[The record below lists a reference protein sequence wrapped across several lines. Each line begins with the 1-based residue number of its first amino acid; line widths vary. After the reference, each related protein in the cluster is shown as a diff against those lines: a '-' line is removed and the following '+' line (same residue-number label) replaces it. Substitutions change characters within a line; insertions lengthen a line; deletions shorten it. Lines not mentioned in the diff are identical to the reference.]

1 MKKRKILVL
10 FPLLGLLLTG
20 CDFKEVMSNVKSWIS
35 ENIYHPVKDFIDG
48 KTGEDEKG
56 KEDEGGKEEEKTVK
70 RIVVESYPES
80 VAEGGT
86 IAASA
91 VTVRVFYSDNT
102 EELKTAE
109 SVSIDTSVPGDN
121 VPMTVSYGGKSDTVT
136 VKVVA
141 ASEVVHVES
150 IKYDTGGVY
159 TIDVG
164 GELQITINVEPENAT
179 DKSCTFTSSNEQVAT
194 VTSGGLVKGV
204 SAGQVSI
211 EIVSNDNPEAKKTLN
226 LTVRAEAAGLPNK
239 TARNFDKLEA
249 TVALQNGEK
258 INIAGAIGEKYY
270 VLPTY
275 ESGNNIKAKEINVEN
290 EALVID
296 EAYDLTVIKNAND
309 TYSFAQANGKYL
321 AATGG
326 TSGNQLKAVDTLD
339 EKAQFNVTV
348 EDGYTLISNP
358 TVERGHLCLNPN
370 SGTAIFACYGEAKY
384 EKYALYHNGQGTTG
398 PVAVEGVE
406 FTAEKYEVE
415 VGSTVEVTANVT
427 PTTADDK
434 EVSYS
439 LKNVAPE
446 GALTIE
452 GNVITAVS
460 EGSATVVAKS
470 HDGGFED
477 EATVTAIAARNY
489 GTLENPLSVSQAAAL
504 IAEVCPNAG
513 DATSKVIY
521 CEGLVSAKGTSK
533 SYGFQNV
540 KVKEGETELL
550 IYSINMDN
558 DQKAAHDEGK
568 ILKFH
573 GYAMNY
579 SGTLEFTTYNNTYVY
594 ADEIRENFA
603 PVEEVQLSEQLIEIE
618 LGTADKALT
627 ASVLPANADQRVT
640 WAVGN
645 ENIATF
651 ENGSVHGV
659 AVGETTITATSV
671 ADPTKSATCSVKIKE
686 KTKELESVQ
695 IKTMPKVEYKEG
707 DKLDLSNLVLTLNYD
722 DQSSEDVTTGYTTNI
737 ALDHELTTEDT
748 ELIITYGKFVLDP
761 IALTVTAKPKPTHA
775 GTAEDPYTGEDAV
788 IVANNL
794 AAGGVTDDSYYVK
807 GVVVSFEENFNPS
820 YGNYSFKIEG
830 GFIGWRLLNGENKAK
845 FNTGDLEIGD
855 TVTMYVQIQSYIKN
869 AGDTPKPE
877 SKNGYIVSIE
887 KPYVDVESVS
897 LDKDELNLV
906 VGMPDETLVATVS
919 PEKATNK
926 AVEWE
931 SSDSEVAT
939 VNEGVVHA
947 VAAGDA
953 TITVKSVANNEKTAS
968 CTVHV
973 TKPEKKLTSIEVTT
987 MPKVEYTE
995 GDLLDLTGM
1004 VVTLHYDDQS
1014 SAEITSGWTTNIAA
1028 DHELTLEDTSLVVSY
1043 GGLDATAITL
1053 TITAKPKPVH
1063 AGTAADPYTVSDAK
1077 IIFDDLA
1084 DDAISSECYVT
1095 GTIAENPAP
1104 KISSGRGQFYLTD
1117 GSQTDLYVYNINN
1130 IGGSNN
1136 LTLADIPAGSVVVA
1150 KGAIKNYQ
1158 GTFELCYN
1166 KENPAIA
1173 CELISIDKPV
1183 IVPASVTIS
1192 GATSVQEEK
1201 TITLTVEVGPV
1212 GAPQDVVWSVESGS
1226 EHASVDQ
1233 NGVVTGIAEGVA
1245 IIRATAVDHSDVYGE
1260 YNVTITAKPDTP
1272 SEEAYRLVTN
1282 ASDLADGS
1290 TIIISN
1296 NDSTYAMG
1304 AYADGNN
1311 VPAVAVTSSDGVLE
1325 PGTASVLTLEDAGN
1339 GRFYIKLGSGY
1350 LYAASSSKN
1359 QLKVKSA
1366 KDSAN
1371 GVWAFS
1377 YSGGHMS
1384 IVAYGSSN
1392 RNVMQFNANN
1402 GSPIFACYASA
1413 SQTALQVYRYC

>member
-20 CDFKEVMSNVKSWIS
+20 CDFKEVMSNVKTWIS

-48 KTGEDEKG
+48 KTGEDEKE

-109 SVSIDTSVPGDN
+109 KVTIDTSVPGDN
-121 VPMTVSYGGKSDTVT
+121 VPMTVEYGGKSDTVT

-141 ASEVVHVES
+141 ASEVVHVQS

-164 GELQITINVEPENAT
+164 AELQITVNVEPENAT

-326 TSGNQLKAVDTLD
+326 SSGNQLKAVDTLD

-415 VGSTVEVTANVT
+415 VGSTVQVTANVT
-427 PTTADDK
+427 PATADDK
-434 EVSYS
+434 EISYA
-439 LKNVAPE
+439 LKDVAPE

-452 GNVITAVS
+452 GNVITAVA

-489 GTLENPLSVSQAAAL
+489 GTLENPLSVSEAYAL
-504 IAEVCPNAG
+504 IEEVCPTDG
-513 DATSKVIY
+513 KETEKVIY
-521 CEGLVSAKGTSK
+521 CEGLVSAKGTAKNWGYQS
-533 SYGFQNV
+533 V

-550 IYSINMDN
+550 IYTITMDEA
-558 DQKAAHDEGK
+558 QRAAHDEGK

-573 GYAMNY
+573 GYAKNY
-579 SGTLEFTTYNNTYVY
+579 QGTLEFATCNNTNVY

-645 ENIATF
+645 ENVATF

-659 AVGETTITATSV
+659 AVGETTVTATSV

-686 KTKELESVQ
+686 KTKELVSVQ
-695 IKTMPKVEYKEG
+695 IKTMPKVEYMEG

-722 DQSSEDVTTGYTTNI
+722 DQSTEDVTTGYTTNI

-775 GTAEDPYTGEDAV
+775 GTVEDPYTGEDAV

-794 AAGGVTDDSYYVK
+794 AAGGATEDSYYIK
-807 GVVVSFEENFNPS
+807 GVVVNFEENFNPS

-830 GFIGWRLLNGENKAK
+830 GFIGWRLKNGANGDK
-845 FNTGDLEIGD
+845 FKEGDLEVGD

-887 KPYVDVESVS
+887 KPVIAVQSIELSAQH
-897 LDKDELNLV
+897 LDLE
-906 VGMPDETLVATVS
+906 VGQQAALSATVL

-926 AVEWE
+926 EVTWLVT
-931 SSDSEVAT
+931 SGNEVA
-939 VNEGVVHA
+939 A
-947 VAAGDA
+947 VAKYEDGKVVALAAGEA
-953 TITVKSVANNEKTAS
+953 TVTATSVADPTIAAS
-968 CTVHV
+968 CTVTVSEPTKELLSLSITGEPTKLAYYHGEAYDPTGLKVMAHYNIGDDEDITSSATIVADKETASYGDTSVKFTASYGEKSAEASFIV
-973 TKPEKKLTSIEVTT
+973 T
-987 MPKVEYTE
+987 VEYKKGSE
-995 GDLLDLTGM
+995 QL
-1004 VVTLHYDDQS
+1004 
-1014 SAEITSGWTTNIAA
+1014 
-1028 DHELTLEDTSLVVSY
+1028 
-1043 GGLDATAITL
+1043 
-1053 TITAKPKPVH
+1053 
-1063 AGTAADPYTVSDAK
+1063 PYTVEEARAAIDGTESGKTAYVKGIVSRIAYAWANNSMSFYFSDNGSTNNEIEAYK
-1077 IIFDDLA
+1077 LAATADPGVEVGDL
-1084 DDAISSECYVT
+1084 
-1095 GTIAENPAP
+1095 
-1104 KISSGRGQFYLTD
+1104 
-1117 GSQTDLYVYNINN
+1117 
-1130 IGGSNN
+1130 
-1136 LTLADIPAGSVVVA
+1136 VVV
-1150 KGAIKNYQ
+1150 KGQLTKYNTTY
-1158 GTFELCYN
+1158 ELNTGCTLESLT
-1166 KENPAIA
+1166 KATVE
-1173 CELISIDKPV
+1173 
-1183 IVPASVTIS
+1183 SVTIS
-1192 GATSVQEEK
+1192 GTPQTDYIENDKYNHNGLVATAHLNTGLDIDVTNDATWAFSKETAEQGDSEISITATYKGVSSTALVVQVNVEAQGQAVERTVSWTASAANNLGSQISAAGGTATG
-1201 TITLTVEVGPV
+1201 TISTGDFSWNYTRTLVNLKSGKNDYIAMQGNTWIQLGSSSALESLELSTSAIPGKIKSITVVAATAGTHTLTIEVGDSKYLDK
-1212 GAPQDVVWSVESGS
+1212 AALTTYSGN
-1226 EHASVDQ
+1226 AAATNPDPA
-1233 NGVVTGIAEGVA
+1233 NCAVTG
-1245 IIRATAVDHSDVYGE
+1245 T
-1260 YNVTITAKPDTP
+1260 
-1272 SEEAYRLVTN
+1272 
-1282 ASDLADGS
+1282 
-1290 TIIISN
+1290 
-1296 NDSTYAMG
+1296 
-1304 AYADGNN
+1304 
-1311 VPAVAVTSSDGVLE
+1311 
-1325 PGTASVLTLEDAGN
+1325 GTASGA
-1339 GRFYIKLGSGY
+1339 IKITI
-1350 LYAASSSKN
+1350 ASSATTTNKAV
-1359 QLKVKSA
+1359 LIR
-1366 KDSAN
+1366 
-1371 GVWAFS
+1371 
-1377 YSGGHMS
+1377 S
-1384 IVAYGSSN
+1384 ITV
-1392 RNVMQFNANN
+1392 
-1402 GSPIFACYASA
+1402 
-1413 SQTALQVYRYC
+1413 VYEA

>member
-20 CDFKEVMSNVKSWIS
+20 CDFKEVMSNVKTWIS

-48 KTGEDEKG
+48 KTGEDEKE

-141 ASEVVHVES
+141 ASEVVHVQS

-159 TIDVG
+159 TVDVG
-164 GELQITINVEPENAT
+164 GELQITVNVEPENAT

-275 ESGNNIKAKEINVEN
+275 ETGNNIKAKEINVEN

-296 EAYDLTVIKNAND
+296 EAYDLTVIKNANN

-326 TSGNQLKAVDTLD
+326 TSGNQLRAVDTLD

-358 TVERGHLCLNPN
+358 SVERGHLCLNPN
-370 SGTAIFACYGEAKY
+370 NGTAIFACYGEAKY

-427 PTTADDK
+427 PATAEDK
-434 EVSYS
+434 EISYS
-439 LKNVAPE
+439 LKDVAPE

-452 GNVITAVS
+452 GNVITAVA
-460 EGSATVVAKS
+460 EGSATVVATS
-470 HDGGFED
+470 HDGGFTA

-550 IYSINMDN
+550 IYSITMD
-558 DQKAAHDEGK
+558 DEQKAAHDEGK

-579 SGTLEFTTYNNTYVY
+579 SGTLEFSTYNNTYVY

-603 PVEEVQLSEQLIEIE
+603 PVEGVQLSEQSIEIE

-627 ASVLPANADQRVT
+627 ATVLPENADQRVT

-645 ENIATF
+645 ENVATF
-651 ENGSVHGV
+651 ENGSVHAV

-671 ADPTKSATCSVKIKE
+671 ADPTKSAVCSVKVNE
-686 KTKELESVQ
+686 KTKELVSVQ
-695 IKTMPKVEYKEG
+695 IKTMPKVEYMEG
-707 DKLDLSNLVLTLNYD
+707 DKLDLSDLVLTLNYD
-722 DQSSEDVTTGYTTNI
+722 DQSTEDVTTGYTTNI

-761 IALTVTAKPKPTHA
+761 IALTVTAKPQPTHA

-807 GVVVSFEENFNPS
+807 GVVISFEENFNAS

-830 GFIGWRLLNGENKAK
+830 GFIGWRLLNGEGKAK

-887 KPYVDVESVS
+887 KPVIAVQSIDLTAQH
-897 LDKDELNLV
+897 LDLE
-906 VGMPDETLVATVS
+906 VGQQAALSANVL
-919 PEKATNK
+919 PENATNK
-926 AVEWE
+926 EVTWSVTSGNEAAAVAKYEDGKVVALAAGE
-931 SSDSEVAT
+931 AT
-939 VNEGVVHA
+939 VT
-947 VAAGDA
+947 A
-953 TITVKSVANNEKTAS
+953 TSVADPTISAS
-968 CTVHV
+968 CTVTVSEPTKELLSLSITGEPTKLAYYHGEAYDATGLTVMAHYNIGDDEDITSVATIVADKETASYGDTSVKFTASYGEKSAEKSFTV
-973 TKPEKKLTSIEVTT
+973 T
-987 MPKVEYTE
+987 VEYKKGSE
-995 GDLLDLTGM
+995 QL
-1004 VVTLHYDDQS
+1004 
-1014 SAEITSGWTTNIAA
+1014 
-1028 DHELTLEDTSLVVSY
+1028 
-1043 GGLDATAITL
+1043 
-1053 TITAKPKPVH
+1053 
-1063 AGTAADPYTVSDAK
+1063 PYTVAEARAAIDNGGEVTGVCAEGYVSKIVTAYSSQHGNVSFNISADGLQSGDQLQGFRTAVTSAEDVAVGDKVILKGNLKKYNSTYEFDAGNTIVSRVQPTK
-1077 IIFDDLA
+1077 VSSV
-1084 DDAISSECYVT
+1084 AISGEATQKEYVVD
-1095 GTIAENPAP
+1095 ASY
-1104 KISSGRGQFYLTD
+1104 KHD
-1117 GSQTDLYVYNINN
+1117 GLV
-1130 IGGSNN
+1130 
-1136 LTLADIPAGSVVVA
+1136 
-1150 KGAIKNYQ
+1150 
-1158 GTFELCYN
+1158 
-1166 KENPAIA
+1166 AIA
-1173 CELISIDKPV
+1173 TFDNGAKVDVSSEATWTID
-1183 IVPASVTIS
+1183 PATASENDTQFEVT
-1192 GATSVQEEK
+1192 ATYNN
-1201 TITLTVEVGPV
+1201 
-1212 GAPQDVVWSVESGS
+1212 VVS
-1226 EHASVDQ
+1226 EAF
-1233 NGVVTGIAEGVA
+1233 VVTGITVTSTSTPTEQVYKSVSFAAKNTSNSIGSYSTSATYTDNDFSVNTYAFNNNNKGWDFIKCGRKGNASNATITTASSIDKEVTKVNITFTNYTAVTGTTAKVLVSTNADMSNATEYAFTPAANSTVSVPITTGVA
-1245 IIRATAVDHSDVYGE
+1245 
-1260 YNVTITAKPDTP
+1260 N
-1272 SEEAYRLVTN
+1272 AYYQIVFN
-1282 ASDLADGS
+1282 CASG
-1290 TIIISN
+1290 
-1296 NDSTYAMG
+1296 
-1304 AYADGNN
+1304 
-1311 VPAVAVTSSDGVLE
+1311 
-1325 PGTASVLTLEDAGN
+1325 
-1339 GRFYIKLGSGY
+1339 
-1350 LYAASSSKN
+1350 
-1359 QLKVKSA
+1359 
-1366 KDSAN
+1366 SAN
-1371 GVWAFS
+1371 GYIWITAVS
-1377 YSGGHMS
+1377 YS
-1384 IVAYGSSN
+1384 A
-1392 RNVMQFNANN
+1392 
-1402 GSPIFACYASA
+1402 
-1413 SQTALQVYRYC
+1413 VY